1 MSTAS
6 PITGPPVASVG
17 EAIQRMEAIQGH
29 LGAGDGLRWFNLMY
43 LEVTRA
49 FQQRAGTGFFEDEIF
64 MERLDVV
71 FANTYLA
78 AARSQVLDPSATP
91 HAWTAVFDRRDDHRI
106 VPLQF
111 AVAGMN
117 AHINFDLPRSLVE
130 TCRVLGT
137 RLDAGSHRRDF
148 DKVNEILA
156 QVEPAVRDE
165 LLKECPLDDRQ
176 LEHLENV
183 LANWSTTRARES
195 AWNQSEL
202 LWALRGNADLTSTYT
217 ATLDRIVGF
226 AGRGLLVPLI

>member
-1 MSTAS
+1 MSAAS
-6 PITGPPVASVG
+6 PLTDPPVASIA
-17 EAIQRMEAIQGH
+17 EAVQRMEAIHGY
-29 LGAGDGLRWFNLMY
+29 LRADDGLRYFNLMY
-43 LEVTRA
+43 LEVTKA
-49 FQQRAGTGFFEDEIF
+49 SHKGLVVEEALPDSLL
-64 MERLDVV
+64 ERLDVI
-71 FANTYLA
+71 FANLYFA
-78 AARSQVLDPSATP
+78 ATRLQVLDPPATP
-91 HAWTAVFDRRDDHRI
+91 HAWTAVFDRRDDHR
-106 VPLQF
+106 VLPLQF

-117 AHINFDLPRSLVE
+117 AHINFDLPRALVE
-130 TCRVLGT
+130 TCRALGT
-137 RLDAGSHRRDF
+137 RLDAGSHRRDY
-148 DKVNEILA
+148 DQVNEILA

-226 AGRGLLVPLI
+226 AGRGLL

>member
-1 MSTAS
+1 MSTGS

-49 FQQRAGTGFFEDEIF
+49 FQQRAGTGFFEDETF

-91 HAWTAVFDRRDDHRI
+91 RAWMPVFDRRDDHRI

-117 AHINFDLPRSLVE
+117 AHINFDLPRALVE
-130 TCRVLGT
+130 TCRALATTPG
-137 RLDAGSHRRDF
+137 AGSHHRDF

-165 LLKECPLDDRQ
+165 LERECPLNHRQ

-183 LANWSTTRARES
+183 LADWSTTRARES